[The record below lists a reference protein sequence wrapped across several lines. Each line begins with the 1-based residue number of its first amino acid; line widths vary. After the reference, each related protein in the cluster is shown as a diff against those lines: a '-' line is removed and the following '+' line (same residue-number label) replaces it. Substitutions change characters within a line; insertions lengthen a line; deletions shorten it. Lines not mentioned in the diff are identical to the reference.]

1 MGPSEEGKALAT
13 PEFWNTRY
21 SKSDGSTPTHEWFQ
35 TFSALKPFLDRHLL
49 PTTKS
54 NPRILHL
61 GSGDSTIPFD
71 LAKLGY
77 ANQIC
82 IDFSQVVID
91 LMNSRADAVTS
102 GIEWICA
109 DVRDMSDTIASN
121 SVDVAFDKGTL
132 DAMIHGSPW
141 SPPEDVV
148 GNCGRYLDEVRR
160 VLKDDGVFL
169 YVTYRQPHFM
179 KPLLNPEGKWE
190 MEMEVLG
197 GGGGSSFEYFGWG
210 LRKGKEA

>member
-1 MGPSEEGKALAT
+1 MGADEEGKALAT

-21 SKSDGSTPTHEWFQ
+21 EKSDGSNPTHEWFRS
-35 TFSALKPFLDRHLL
+35 FDALKPFFEKHLL
-49 PTTKS
+49 TSKPADT

-71 LAKLGY
+71 LASLGY
-77 ANQIC
+77 KNQLC
-82 IDFSQVVID
+82 VDFSQVVID
-91 LMNSRADAVTS
+91 LMRSRSPADS
-102 GIEWICA
+102 GIEWKWA
-109 DVRDMSDTIASN
+109 DVRDMHDEISPGSI
-121 SVDVAFDKGTL
+121 DVAFDKGTL

-148 GNCGRYLDEVRR
+148 ENSGRYLGEVHR
-160 VLKDDGVFL
+160 VLKDGGVFL

-179 KPLLNPEGKWE
+179 KPLLNRDGKWE

-197 GGGGSSFEYFGWG
+197 GGESSFDYYGWV
-210 LRKGKEA
+210 LRKGKT